1 MARLFTVASDQT
13 PCAMISTARERLVL
27 VSPGLSRLVA
37 AALAERIRQD
47 GGPGVIAVIL
57 DVDPEVCRLGYGEI
71 EAIDLLRPALAARG
85 LDLQMQ
91 KGVRIGL
98 AMADAEVLIYSPTP
112 MLLEAGSNSEE
123 KPNAIRISNT
133 SAPDIAAACGAGE
146 ATVSAPRP
154 EVGITVA
161 SQRVVEETKADLKEN
176 PPRQFN
182 LVRLER
188 IFNYKLEFVEFSLS
202 DFRLNKRTVSLPAE
216 LLGLVEEDLRDRLHN
231 TFRIFE
237 GGVPFEFEFS
247 DPASLERKLKISEKW
262 LGKQADKLRKEYFIP
277 LGSSSYGNLI
287 LKRLK
292 AKFQDD
298 VVRLKALVDLYADK
312 VRASISEKVCATRDD
327 LIKALFPRIKA
338 APPASWLQR
347 SVDGKLS
354 DETLMQ
360 RLEEEV
366 DQAFAGVDQDYKPTL
381 TCLFKGVNY
390 ETITSDKN
398 FRERIEDYFGSEEA
412 SRLLSEYDASRAQQ
426 QSPSL

>member
-1 MARLFTVASDQT
+1 MARLFTVASDET
-13 PCAMISTARERLVL
+13 LCAMISTARERLVL
-27 VSPGLSRLVA
+27 VSPGLSRVVA
-37 AALAERIRQD
+37 AALADRIRQD
-47 GGPGVIAVIL
+47 GSPGAIAVIL

-98 AMADAEVLIYSPTP
+98 AMADTEVLIYSPTP
-112 MLLEAGSNSEE
+112 MLLEAGSNSDE

-146 ATVSAPRP
+146 ATASAPRP

-161 SQRVVEETKADLKEN
+161 SQRVVDETKADLKEN

-182 LVRLER
+182 LVRRER
-188 IFNYKLEFVEFSLS
+188 VFNYKLEFVEFSLS
-202 DFRLNKRTVSLPAE
+202 EFRLNKRTVSLPAE

-237 GGVPFEFEFS
+237 GGVPFEFELP
-247 DPASLERKLKISEKW
+247 DPGDPERTLKISEKS

-292 AKFQDD
+292 AKFQGD
-298 VVRLKALVDLYADK
+298 VARLKALVDLYAEK
-312 VRASISEKVCATRDD
+312 VRVSISEEVYATRDD

-338 APPASWLQR
+338 APPANWLLR

-354 DETLMQ
+354 DEALMQ

-366 DQAFAGVDQDYKPTL
+366 HQAFADVDQDYKPTL

-390 ETITSDKN
+390 ETITGDKN
-398 FRERIEDYFGSEEA
+398 FRERIEEYFGSDEA
-412 SRLLSEYDASRAQQ
+412 ARLLSEYDASRAQQ
-426 QSPSL
+426 QKLSL

>member
-1 MARLFTVASDQT
+1 
-13 PCAMISTARERLVL
+13 
-27 VSPGLSRLVA
+27 
-37 AALAERIRQD
+37 
-47 GGPGVIAVIL
+47 
-57 DVDPEVCRLGYGEI
+57 
-71 EAIDLLRPALAARG
+71 
-85 LDLQMQ
+85 
-91 KGVRIGL
+91 
-98 AMADAEVLIYSPTP
+98 
-112 MLLEAGSNSEE
+112 
-123 KPNAIRISNT
+123 
-133 SAPDIAAACGAGE
+133 
-146 ATVSAPRP
+146 
-154 EVGITVA
+154 
-161 SQRVVEETKADLKEN
+161 
-176 PPRQFN
+176 
-182 LVRLER
+182 
-188 IFNYKLEFVEFSLS
+188 
-202 DFRLNKRTVSLPAE
+202 

-247 DPASLERKLKISEKW
+247 DHASLERKLKISEKW

-312 VRASISEKVCATRDD
+312 VRASISEKVYATRDD